1 MYVCIYVELFQS
13 VGNNHKILAVGCLL
27 KLKDESIYELK
38 NKEIYKLKILLFTRN
53 SFNLN
58 N

>member
-13 VGNNHKILAVGCLL
+13 VGNNHKILAIGYLL

-38 NKEIYKLKILLFTRN
+38 NKKIYKLKILLFN